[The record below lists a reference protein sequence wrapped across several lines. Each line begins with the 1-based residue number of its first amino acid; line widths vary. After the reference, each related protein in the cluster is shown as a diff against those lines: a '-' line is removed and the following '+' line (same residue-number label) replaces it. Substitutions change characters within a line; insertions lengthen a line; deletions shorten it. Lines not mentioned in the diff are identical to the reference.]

1 MNPSINYLEKFFY
14 LKASQSNLL
23 ISKLSNREQKVL
35 NVLKFESK
43 LAHSLFNLI
52 LVSQWEKF
60 SFVFLL
66 YLKHIEIIKWT
77 LQQLYIFQ
85 FLILK
90 EYYSEI
96 VWDFASK
103 GSFYSEGADAF
114 VISSNRRTLLFS
126 WAWNFEILR
135 TQIMSHKG
143 LKWLWRFK

>member
-1 MNPSINYLEKFFY
+1 MNPNEVFY
-14 LKASQSNLL
+14 LKASLSNLL
-23 ISKLSNREQKVL
+23 ISKLSMPYREQKVL

-77 LQQLYIFQ
+77 SQQFYIFQ

-114 VISSNRRTLLFS
+114 SFPQTDELYYFPELEF
-126 WAWNFEILR
+126 WNFEIF
-135 TQIMSHKG
+135 KG
-143 LKWLWRFK
+143 SNDVT